1 MKKID
6 VHCHYYPKSYL
17 KELIKVGVVNTVGV
31 NLSKVVWDSA
41 ESRIAEMNEIGID
54 VEVLGVSTPNVYFSD
69 KELSL
74 SLAQMTNDGLSEICR
89 KYPNRFACLAS
100 IPLVDMK
107 YAMEE
112 LNRATD
118 KLGMDGILLGTNIL
132 GKPLDS
138 EEFIP
143 IFEEIN
149 RRKIPIFLHP
159 MDPRASELFKDYHMA
174 SVVGFVFETTLTVT
188 KIVLSGFFKNYPD
201 IQMVLPHLG
210 GTIPFLHAR
219 IDLSFQT
226 YEAARKGIGEI
237 GQLPSDYLKRFY
249 YDTATSYTSSLL
261 CTYQFAGADH
271 ILFGTDFPY
280 TRGFRIPLSIDV
292 IEKSGLIEEEKE
304 AIFFRNVMKLLPRLD
319 KG

>member
-6 VHCHYYPKSYL
+6 VHCHYYPESYL

-31 NLSKVVWDSA
+31 NLSKVVWDAA
-41 ESRIAEMNEIGID
+41 ESRIAEMNATGID
-54 VEVLGVSTPNVYFSD
+54 VEVLGVSSPNVYFTD

-118 KLGMDGILLGTNIL
+118 KLGMDGILLGTNVL

-149 RRKIPIFLHP
+149 RRKIPLLLHP

-188 KIVLSGFFKNYPD
+188 KMVLSGFFKNYPD
-201 IQMVLPHLG
+201 IHMVLPHLG

-226 YEAARKGIGEI
+226 YEVARKGIGEI

-249 YDTATSYTSSLL
+249 YDTTTSYTSSLL
-261 CTYQFAGADH
+261 CAYQFAGADH

-280 TRGFRIPLSIDV
+280 TRGFRIPLSIGV
-292 IEKSGLIEEEKE
+292 IEKSGLMEEEKE
-304 AIFFRNVMKLLPRLD
+304 AIFFRNVMKLLPGLD